1 MNIKTSARS
10 QKQNRMT
17 VPNAKQGEKKTLN
30 PANASLPVS
39 MGKDKSAYIVKLLD
53 TVSQQLR
60 RSEAEREMLWKE
72 LEETRRL
79 VTDLEE
85 RTGRS
90 EKSYSFMRE
99 QVERTEQNSTTFI
112 EQLTLVDARARSAV
126 ERADGVSEESARIS
140 RKIERISQDKIR
152 LNRKVNIIEET
163 VTSTREALE
172 AKALVLLTDRA
183 IAERSSMPQISGAD
197 IYNDHNDVTPAKTP
211 EAMVDEERAKIKQR
225 LFGGV
230 SISVLLALGVAAVWG
245 FSHFGPSLQL
255 HTASPTRYVS
265 EVQSSQDNFDRS
277 AVAPTTQNAFA
288 NESAARSDFD
298 ALQNQI
304 DKTLVETGG
313 DIDAVAAAL
322 NDLEP
327 SASDDNA
334 GVNAPE
340 AEITV
345 TEAPVIEA
353 QMAQTVTVEDMAAPS
368 AQDDVQQSAPVEK
381 AEITT
386 PEVEIKAAPEIIAPK
401 KIVRS
406 AADVAK
412 ALHQREE
419 QAAAALFSVDGGT
432 APLAQRAALDTT
444 LSGFAKDIQS
454 AAFSGN
460 PEAQHDLAA
469 LYTAGQEGVP
479 QDFEKAFFWFMESGK
494 ENVANSRYNLGV
506 LYQQGLGTLKNI
518 ERAMNMY
525 RSAALLGHP
534 EAQYNL
540 GIAYAEGIGVPY
552 SIESAVHYFEQSAV
566 TGVPE
571 SAYNLGLI
579 YENGLTGQKDNNK
592 ALFWYNLAS
601 DHNNVEAQNALGQ
614 LTAKLG
620 LSLEEV
626 RNIVRV
632 EQAENPAF
640 QDKKI
645 SGVAKAMPQVAASA
659 AAVPKVPQL
668 HESDIIDV
676 RSVMSESSDYSLV
689 APIQEHLMA
698 LGLYPGP
705 ADGISG
711 PMTADAIRSYQT
723 MFNMAPDGK
732 ATPELIEHMMN
743 NMVSA
748 SGQ

>member
-17 VPNAKQGEKKTLN
+17 VPNAAQGEKKTLN

-112 EQLTLVDARARSAV
+112 EQLTLVDARARSAA
-126 ERADGVSEESARIS
+126 ERADGVSEESTRIS
-140 RKIERISQDKIR
+140 RKIERLSQDKVR

-183 IAERSSMPQISGAD
+183 VAERSTLPQISGAE
-197 IYNDHNDVTPAKTP
+197 IFNDRNDVTPAKTP
-211 EAMVDEERAKIKQR
+211 EAMVDEERAKIKQH

-255 HTASPTRYVS
+255 TKATPQYVS
-265 EVQSSQDNFDRS
+265 EVQSKQDRFDR
-277 AVAPTTQNAFA
+277 AAIAPTA
-288 NESAARSDFD
+288 NNVYAPDTASPTDFD
-298 ALQNQI
+298 ALEDKI
-304 DKTLVETGG
+304 DKTLLESGG
-313 DIDAVAAAL
+313 DINAVAAAL

-327 SASDDNA
+327 SALAQGPSIGATPPVEIQDIA
-334 GVNAPE
+334 VPE
-340 AEITV
+340 VDKVDVLPKIKATPMRAEPI
-345 TEAPVIEA
+345 I
-353 QMAQTVTVEDMAAPS
+353 EDMA
-368 AQDDVQQSAPVEK
+368 QS
-381 AEITT
+381 
-386 PEVEIKAAPEIIAPK
+386 PEVVVKDAVAKPAVALQAAPEVIIPEK
-401 KIVRS
+401 VVVS
-406 AADVAK
+406 AADIAK
-412 ALHQREE
+412 SLRLKEE
-419 QAAAALFSVDGGT
+419 AAAAKLFSVAGNA
-432 APLAQRAALDTT
+432 APLSERAALDKS
-444 LSGFAKDIQS
+444 LNGFAKDIQN

-469 LYTAGQEGVP
+469 LYTAGQEGVA
-479 QDFEKAFFWFMESGK
+479 QDFEKAFFWFKESGK

-506 LYQQGLGTLKNI
+506 LYQQGLGTLKNVAN
-518 ERAMNMY
+518 AMDMY

-579 YENGLTGQKDNNK
+579 FENGLTGKKDHNK

-601 DHNNVEAQNALGQ
+601 DNNNVEAQNALGQ

-620 LSLEEV
+620 LSLGEV

-632 EQAENPAF
+632 EQNQNPAF
-640 QDKKI
+640 KAKAI
-645 SGVAKAMPQVAASA
+645 SGVAKAMPQAVASVAAA
-659 AAVPKVPQL
+659 RPQ
-668 HESDIIDV
+668 HESEIIDV
-676 RSVMSESSDYSLV
+676 RSVMSESADYSLI

-723 MFNMAPDGK
+723 MFNISPDGK
-732 ATPELIEHMMN
+732 ASSELVEHMMN
-743 NMVSA
+743 NMASA

>member
-10 QKQNRMT
+10 QKQNRMS
-17 VPNAKQGEKKTLN
+17 VPNAAPGEKKTLN

-645 SGVAKAMPQVAASA
+645 SGVAKAMPQVAASD

>member
-10 QKQNRMT
+10 QKQNRMN
-17 VPNAKQGEKKTLN
+17 VPNAAQGEKKTLN

-112 EQLTLVDARARSAV
+112 EQLTLVDARARSAA
-126 ERADGVSEESARIS
+126 ERADGVSEESTRIS
-140 RKIERISQDKIR
+140 RKIERLSQDKVR

-183 IAERSSMPQISGAD
+183 IADRSSMPQISGAE
-197 IYNDHNDVTPAKTP
+197 IFNDHNDVTPAKTP
-211 EAMVDEERAKIKQR
+211 EALVDEERAKIKQR

-245 FSHFGPSLQL
+245 FSHFGPSLQI
-255 HTASPTRYVS
+255 TKPAPQYVS
-265 EVQSSQDNFDRS
+265 EVQSTQDRFDRAS
-277 AVAPTTQNAFA
+277 VAPTTSTVYAPDVTTPTDFNAL
-288 NESAARSDFD
+288 E
-298 ALQNQI
+298 QQI

-313 DIDAVAAAL
+313 DIDAVAASL
-322 NDLEP
+322 NALEP
-327 SASDDNA
+327 SALLDTA
-334 GVNAPE
+334 ETPVA
-340 AEITV
+340 AEIQNTPSVGVMPEV
-345 TEAPVIEA
+345 TAAPVAA
-353 QMAQTVTVEDMAAPS
+353 QPMIEDMAKDTAPETIE
-368 AQDDVQQSAPVEK
+368 AIKPAVEL
-381 AEITT
+381 
-386 PEVEIKAAPEIIAPK
+386 KAAAEVIAPQK
-401 KIVRS
+401 VVIS
-406 AADVAK
+406 AADIARSLDK
-412 ALHQREE
+412 QE
-419 QAAAALFSVDGGT
+419 AAAAAKLFAVDGQA
-432 APLAQRAALDTT
+432 APLSERAALDTS
-444 LSGFAKDIQS
+444 LNGFAKDIQN

-469 LYTAGQEGVP
+469 LYTAGQEGVA
-479 QDFEKAFFWFMESGK
+479 QDFEKAFFWFKESGK

-506 LYQQGLGTLKNI
+506 LYQQGLGTLKNV
-518 ERAMNMY
+518 ENAMNMY

-552 SIESAVHYFEQSAV
+552 SIESAVHYFEKSAV

-579 YENGLTGQKDNNK
+579 YENGLTGQKDHNK

-601 DHNNVEAQNALGQ
+601 DNNNVEAQNALGQ

-620 LSLEEV
+620 LSLDEV
-626 RNIVRV
+626 RDIVRI
-632 EQAENPAF
+632 EQNQNPAF
-640 QDKKI
+640 KAKSI
-645 SGVAKAMPQVAASA
+645 SGVAKAMPQAVASVGA
-659 AAVPKVPQL
+659 AAPQ

-676 RSVMSESSDYSLV
+676 RSVMSEASDYSLV

-723 MFNMAPDGK
+723 MFSIAPDGK
-732 ATPELIEHMMN
+732 ASPELIEHMMN
-743 NMVSA
+743 NMASA

>member
-645 SGVAKAMPQVAASA
+645 SGVAKAMPQVTASA

>member
-10 QKQNRMT
+10 QKQNRMN
-17 VPNAKQGEKKTLN
+17 VPNAAQGEKKTLN

-79 VTDLEE
+79 VSDLEE

-99 QVERTEQNSTTFI
+99 QVERSEQNSTTFI

-126 ERADGVSEESARIS
+126 ERAEGVSEESARIS

-183 IAERSSMPQISGAD
+183 IAERSSMPQLSAAD

-211 EAMVDEERAKIKQR
+211 EALVDEEAAKIKQR

-245 FSHFGPSLQL
+245 FSHFGPSLQMKPSER
-255 HTASPTRYVS
+255 AYVS
-265 EVQSSQDNFDRS
+265 EVQNSQDNFDR
-277 AVAPTTQNAFA
+277 AAIAPTAQESYV
-288 NESAARSDFD
+288 NESAVRSDFD
-298 ALQNQI
+298 ALQGQI
-304 DKTLVETGG
+304 DRTLVETGG
-313 DIDAVAAAL
+313 DIDAVASTL

-327 SASDDNA
+327 SARAESTA
-334 GVNAPE
+334 AAIGA
-340 AEITV
+340 AEIVDVPV
-345 TEAPVIEA
+345 TKPTLSETPTDVAPVIEDMSAETA
-353 QMAQTVTVEDMAAPS
+353 QLDGVEIAAP
-368 AQDDVQQSAPVEK
+368 A
-381 AEITT
+381 
-386 PEVEIKAAPEIIAPK
+386 VEIKAAPEIVVPK
-401 KIVRS
+401 EVVLS
-406 AADVAK
+406 AADLAK
-412 ALHQREE
+412 SLRQREE
-419 QAAAALFSVDGGT
+419 AAAAKIFSTSKDA
-432 APLAQRAALDTT
+432 APLAQRAAHDAA

-479 QDFEKAFFWFMESGK
+479 QNFEKAFFWFMESGK

-518 ERAMNMY
+518 ERAMDMY

-579 YENGLTGQKDNNK
+579 YENGLVGQKDNNK

-632 EQAENPAF
+632 EQAENLAF

-645 SGVAKAMPQVAASA
+645 SGVAKAMPQPAASA
-659 AAVPKVPQL
+659 APKVAQL

-676 RSVMSESSDYSLV
+676 RSVMSESSDFSLV

-723 MFNMAPDGK
+723 MFSLNPDGK
-732 ATPELIEHMMN
+732 ASPELIEHMMN
-743 NMVSA
+743 NMASA